1 MNRCTECKTPLPAGA
16 AGPLCARCDKRP
28 EVAEPAPKRIAI
40 HVDPELTLEHRISR
54 LEELELL
61 RLALHQAA
69 EEHESAVEA
78 QDPARAEAAVEQIKE
93 AQKKISDIIQ
103 GINRT
108 VRARLDERDRRREN
122 AS

>member
-1 MNRCTECKTPLPAGA
+1 MRCTECKNPLPGDA
-16 AGPLCARCDKRP
+16 AGPICARCGKRP
-28 EVAEPAPKRIAI
+28 DSTEQPKRIAI

-61 RLALHQAA
+61 RLALHQSA
-69 EEHESAVEA
+69 EEHEGAVEA
-78 QDPARAEAAVEQIKE
+78 QDAPRAEKAVEQIKE